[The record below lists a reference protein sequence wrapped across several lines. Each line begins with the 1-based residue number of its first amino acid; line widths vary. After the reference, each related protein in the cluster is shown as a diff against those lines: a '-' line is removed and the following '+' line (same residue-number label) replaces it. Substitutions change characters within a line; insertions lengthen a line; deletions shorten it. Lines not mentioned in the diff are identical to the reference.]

1 MFAEIFDLLAHG
13 HISPISPRQVFS
25 WDNIPAAC
33 RTMRGSKHIGKL
45 IVSNGP
51 DAKVQV
57 QVCTLPCNRLPN
69 TSLETQKL

>member
-1 MFAEIFDLLAHG
+1 MFAEIFDLLEHG
-13 HISPISPRQVFS
+13 HVKPISPRQVFS

-51 DAKVQV
+51 DAKVEV
-57 QVCTLPCNRLPN
+57 QVCTFSCDHLPKTLIGTWKP
-69 TSLETQKL
+69 

>member
-1 MFAEIFDLLAHG
+1 MFAEIFKLLERG

-51 DAKVQV
+51 DTKVEV
-57 QVCTLPCNRLPN
+57 QVCKSLCSHLPTALMGTWKP
-69 TSLETQKL
+69 

>member
-1 MFAEIFDLLAHG
+1 MFAEIFDLLEQG

-45 IVSNGP
+45 VVSNGP
-51 DAKVQV
+51 GAKVEV
-57 QVCTLPCNRLPN
+57 EVCTFSRSHLAGTLISTR
-69 TSLETQKL
+69 TI